1 MSGRTRPRSRAASSP
16 AIRLAAIV
24 AGLGLLGAACADD
37 SVNQAAAAPSSTSI
51 PTSVTPVDTQ
61 RVGAGPAD
69 DTSNST
75 GEPGGDTSADTG
87 TSGTPSTTPSS
98 TTTTAAPT
106 TTTTEPEPAELAP
119 IDPDAPDR
127 GVVKTLQTRLGE
139 LGFAPGPADGSYGGR
154 TVAAVSAFQGLVGL
168 PVTGEADAATIAAL
182 ETYQYDGPV
191 AHQGDSG
198 PAVAEIQQRLAD
210 SPFDPGPVDGQYGT
224 STIQAVWALEKLAG
238 IPADGDWGPLDEESW
253 RKLQAGTIG
262 GPERSAD
269 VRWVEVDI
277 SQQVMKVYDPGS
289 ATPVLISHVST
300 GSGVPW
306 ENETYSGESETPL
319 GDFTITRRISGWRES
334 SLDIGRLYNPL
345 YFNGGIAFHGALS
358 VPNYP
363 ASHGCVRVPMSIA
376 EYLPGVLPNGTP
388 VYVLA

>member
-1 MSGRTRPRSRAASSP
+1 MAA
-16 AIRLAAIV
+16 V
-24 AGLGLLGAACADD
+24 GLLGAACGDD
-37 SVNQAAAAPSSTSI
+37 SVNQAAAAPSSTST
-51 PTSVTPVDTQ
+51 PTSAAPVDTQ
-61 RVGAGPAD
+61 RVEVVEGDPTT
-69 DTSNST
+69 DTSV
-75 GEPGGDTSADTG
+75 GETTS
-87 TSGTPSTTPSS
+87 PSTTAAP

-106 TTTTEPEPAELAP
+106 TSTTEPAPAPLAP

-168 PVTGEADAATIAAL
+168 PVTGAVDEATVAAL
-182 ETYQYDGPV
+182 ETYRYDGPV

-198 PAVAEIQQRLAD
+198 PAVTEIQQLLAD

-238 IPADGDWGPLDEESW
+238 VPVDGDWGPLDEESW
-253 RKLQAGTIG
+253 RKLQDGSIG

-277 SQQVMKVYDPGS
+277 SQQLLKVYDPGNG
-289 ATPVLISHVST
+289 TPVLISHVST

-306 ENETYSGESETPL
+306 ENESYSGESETPL
-319 GDFTITRRISGWRES
+319 GDFVISRRISGWRES

-388 VYVLA
+388 VYVMA